1 MSEFSETIDAL
12 RRARATRDDARQQ
25 LQRARMRQ
33 LTLQRLQNKADR
45 REILDDG
52 GENQQPVFYPDRSE
66 ELKRERA
73 QIQEQQGLVSQRNA
87 EIGRLIGDLFQR
99 TPQQLIEEWDD
110 SLPTML
116 LPLRVETRFKDA
128 ELWVRIFPDEI
139 AINTHEK
146 LLTEREQTF
155 GMAYWKALRAAKDD
169 DARKAAWQDLV
180 KRFGANRAAWVAL
193 QTKPTNWSDP
203 PPASDDVLQFPKFDV
218 AKPDSWTE
226 APHSRVMP
234 DRFVLMLFRGG
245 KAVHTI
251 VGNQV
256 DDIVVVG
263 PAPLDD
269 EGKSTLKRD
278 PATGR
283 LVLGD
288 EFSWIADFPLAIE
301 KGLGFR
307 VALNPDEASGGFDQ
321 LLVIGL
327 KLSANETDTQQLIE
341 ELIQNHHY
349 SARGFVLV
357 RQGTPTN
364 NTDNDSSG
372 FGATD
377 PQAEQSFFVETGP
390 PLFAF
395 EPDADK
401 ATDGQRFAEYLGV
414 DYEAL
419 THIAGA
425 DATDHAEAIA
435 MNKALYAGTLG
446 YYLSTLLNDVM
457 SNDTLERVRA
467 LFTEYVSG
475 RGPLPAVR
483 VGNQPYG
490 FLLTSAF
497 PQWSYGAFAERVF
510 RFEENV
516 RRVLAELQREWA
528 TLKPQLPHID
538 KDTDANANLIKVLG
552 LQPTSGDYYQRV
564 GYSYDY
570 LRNEQQFAFGGRYG
584 GDVIGMFF
592 ERNLARAFL
601 AMFGYDPSNKP
612 VPLLLQLIWRHY
624 QTRLDRE
631 NLIDGLPFSETQ
643 TIKPYEVATGRNYI
657 DWLLENADDAQKL
670 EAEDFGAD
678 IAPPHSLLYLMLRYA
693 LLHEGTHSIF
703 NLLETAGISAQELV
717 RSRKFMNISTQPDVS
732 HWEVFRAPANRVLPN
747 ESSNRS
753 LLEFVQ
759 IDRFRSNVGRNIA
772 DAKDGLTTL
781 AKLPTAR
788 LERLLAEHI
797 DTVNYRLDSWQ
808 TALFDLRARAQ
819 RNLSGEQRKLGLHLG
834 SYGYL
839 ENPRPARLRRVKIPE
854 DVLPQEMRERADN
867 LFLDPQNGGYVHT
880 PSLNHATAAA
890 ILRSGYLTHASPAEQ
905 DKLAVN
911 LSSARVRRAKYL
923 IDGVRN
929 GQSLEALLG
938 YVFERGLHDWT
949 TLAVDPVILDQLKPA
964 FRKAFP
970 IKRTKVPQQGITGDA
985 AKITEDF
992 SVTNGLDLARTTTP
1006 FPYGIAEL
1014 NSLDP
1019 KQSAAIQQEK
1029 RNLENSLDSLRDV
1042 LTAEAAYQ
1050 LALGNFDRAG
1060 AVMRAISGGDMPV
1073 QVEVIDSSRGSEL
1086 SFTNRI
1092 ALQFDPAV
1100 VSNPWAPIPLSRRA
1114 RSEPAFN
1121 EWVGD
1126 LLGDPKTIRCSV
1138 QTNDGAVSDVVSL
1151 ANLALQPLDFVF
1163 LIGKKVEATGFSE
1176 LESRVRYFFAQK
1188 HSLGD
1193 DIVVKIEFAN
1203 SGSPDL
1209 SVRSFAEVLP
1219 LANAIRELAGKSR
1232 PLQAQ
1237 DFVPT
1242 SKNVVTPADNPGN
1255 IDVGELQTRVTGIR
1269 SEFDTLFDDLQ
1280 NAANAADVVSLRQR
1294 LIDIANA
1301 GFVHAFPLTAFGS
1314 GQAQLDALLA
1324 QNTSLQERYAG
1335 ITGTYDESL
1344 AKVNDA
1350 ATKPPQKVSLLREM
1364 AKPFLGD
1371 DFVVLPRFSFTNA
1384 SEIVA
1389 AFGDRDQLLK
1399 YIGTQGVALPI
1410 EEWLH
1415 GVALVRPTMHTFGL
1429 VRMLSDTF
1437 GANIGDCR
1445 PIQLPY
1451 RANDTWLGVE
1461 FPEGTSIVHDTI
1473 AMLQCLPQN
1482 FTPAGA
1488 QCGFLIDEWTETL
1501 PQKEEVTGITFNYD
1515 TPNSTAANAVLLA
1528 ITPLETGH
1536 WSWDNLVTT
1545 VLDTLERAKLRAVEP
1560 DMIDTLTRV
1569 APLLPAT
1576 IAEFTTGKS
1585 TINLDYA
1592 RNLATVNAA
1601 TLAISRS

>member
-1 MSEFSETIDAL
+1 MSEFNDALDAL
-12 RRARATRDDARQQ
+12 RRARATRDDARDQ

-33 LTLQRLQNKADR
+33 LTLQRLQNKAER
-45 REILDDG
+45 REILNE
-52 GENQQPVFYPDRSE
+52 GEDNEQPVFYPDRSE
-66 ELKRERA
+66 ELNRERA
-73 QIQEQQGLVSQRNA
+73 QIQDQQGAIRQGNA
-87 EIGRLIGDLFQR
+87 EVGRLIGDLFQR

-110 SLPTML
+110 SVPIML
-116 LPLRVETRFKDA
+116 LPLRVETRFKET
-128 ELWVRIFPDEI
+128 ELWVRVFPDEI

-169 DARKAAWQDLV
+169 DARKSGWQDLV

-203 PPASDDVLQFPKFDV
+203 PPASDDALQFPKFDI

-234 DRFVLMLFRGG
+234 DRFVLMLFRAGA
-245 KAVHTI
+245 AVHI
-251 VGNQV
+251 VVGNQV

-283 LVLGD
+283 LILGD
-288 EFSWIADFPLAIE
+288 EFSWIADFPLAVE

-307 VALNPDEASGGFDQ
+307 VALNADESAGGFDQ

-327 KLSANETDTQQLIE
+327 KLSVNETDTQQLIE
-341 ELIQNHHY
+341 ALIDNHHY
-349 SARGFVLV
+349 SAKGFVLIK
-357 RQGTPTN
+357 QGTPTN

-377 PQAEQSFFVETGP
+377 PQADQSFFIETGP

-395 EPDADK
+395 EANADK
-401 ATDGQRFAEYLGV
+401 ATDGQRLAEYLGLAY
-414 DYEAL
+414 DAL
-419 THIAGA
+419 AHIAGA
-425 DATDHAEAIA
+425 DLTDHAEAIA

-446 YYLSTLLNDVM
+446 YYLNTLLNDVM

-467 LFTEYVSG
+467 LFNEYVTG

-497 PQWSYGAFAERVF
+497 PQWSYGAFAQRVF

-516 RRVLAELQREWA
+516 RRVLAELQGEWT
-528 TLKPQLPHID
+528 TLKPQLPHIS

-552 LQPTSGDYYQRV
+552 LQSNSADYYQRV

-584 GDVIGMFF
+584 ADVIGMFF

-601 AMFGYDPSNKP
+601 AMFGYDPANKP

-631 NLIDGLPFSETQ
+631 NLIDGLPLSETQ
-643 TIKPYEVATGRNYI
+643 TIKPYELATGRNYI
-657 DWLLENADDAQKL
+657 DWLLENADNTQNL
-670 EAEDFGAD
+670 ETEDFGEGVS
-678 IAPPHSLLYLMLRYA
+678 PPHALLYLMLRYA

-703 NLLETAGISAQELV
+703 NLLETEGISAQELV

-759 IDRFRSNVGRNIA
+759 IDRFRSNVGRNIG

-797 DTVNYRLDSWQ
+797 DAVNYRLDSWQ

-819 RNLSGEQRKLGLHLG
+819 RSLSGEQRKLGLHLG

-839 ENPRPARLRRVKIPE
+839 ENLRPAPARHVKIPE
-854 DVLPQEMRERADN
+854 DVLPQEMREREDN

-938 YVFERGLHDWT
+938 YLFERGLHDWT
-949 TLAVDPVILDQLKPA
+949 TRAVDPVILDQLKPA
-964 FRKAFP
+964 FRQAFP

-1014 NSLDP
+1014 SSLDP
-1019 KQSAAIQQEK
+1019 TQTAAIQQEK
-1029 RNLENSLDSLRDV
+1029 SNLENSLDSLRDV

-1073 QVEVIDSSRGSEL
+1073 QAEVIDSSRGSDL
-1086 SFTNRI
+1086 SLTNRV
-1092 ALQFDPAV
+1092 ALHFDPGV
-1100 VSNPWAPIPLSRRA
+1100 VTNPWPAITLSRRA
-1114 RSEPAFN
+1114 LIEPAFN
-1121 EWVGD
+1121 KWVGD
-1126 LLGDPKTIRCSV
+1126 LLGNPETIRCSV
-1138 QTNDGAVSDVVSL
+1138 QNNDGTVTDVVSL
-1151 ANLALQPLDFVF
+1151 ADLRLQPLDFVF
-1163 LIGKKVEATGFSE
+1163 MIGKKVEATGFSE

-1188 HSLGD
+1188 HSLAD
-1193 DIVVKIEFAN
+1193 DVIVKIEFAN

-1209 SVRSFAEVLP
+1209 AVRSFAEVLP
-1219 LANAIRELAGKSR
+1219 FANGIRELAGKSR

-1242 SKNVVTPADNPGN
+1242 SKEVTASADDPGN
-1255 IDVGELQTRVTGIR
+1255 IDIAELQLRVTGIR
-1269 SEFDTLFDDLQ
+1269 TAFDTLFAGLQ
-1280 NAANAADVVSLRQR
+1280 NKATASDVAGLRGT
-1294 LIDIANA
+1294 LIDIATA
-1301 GFVHAFPLTAFGS
+1301 GFVHAFPLTAVGS
-1314 GQAQLDALLA
+1314 DQAQLDVLLA
-1324 QNTSLQERYAG
+1324 QNTSLQKRYAD
-1335 ITGTYDESL
+1335 TTTDYDKNL
-1344 AKVNDA
+1344 VRVNDA
-1350 ATKPPQKVSLLREM
+1350 ATKPPQKVALLCDM
-1364 AKPFLGD
+1364 AKSFLGD
-1371 DFVVLPRFSFTNA
+1371 DFVLLPRFRFTNP

-1389 AFGDRDQLLK
+1389 AFGDRDQLVT
-1399 YIGTQGVALPI
+1399 YIGTLDVPLPI
-1410 EEWLH
+1410 DEWLH
-1415 GVALVRPTMHTFGL
+1415 GVSLVRPTMHTFGL
-1429 VRMLSDTF
+1429 VRMFSETF
-1437 GANIGDCR
+1437 GVSVGDCR

-1451 RANDTWLGVE
+1451 RANDNWLAVE
-1461 FPEGTSIVHDTI
+1461 FPEGTTIVHDTI
-1473 AMLQCLPQN
+1473 AMMQCLPQN
-1482 FTPAGA
+1482 FTPAGV

-1515 TPNSTAANAVLLA
+1515 TPNSAAANAILLA
-1528 ITPLETGH
+1528 ITPVETGR
-1536 WSWDNLVTT
+1536 WAWDNLVAT
-1545 VLDTLERAKLRAVEP
+1545 VLDTFERAKLRAVEP

-1576 IAEFTTGKS
+1576 IAEFTTGQS

-1592 RNLATVNAA
+1592 RNLASVNAA
-1601 TLAISRS
+1601 SLALTRK

>member
-1 MSEFSETIDAL
+1 MSDFNETLDAL
-12 RRARATRDDARQQ
+12 RRARGTRDDAREQ

-33 LTLQRLQNKADR
+33 LTLQRLQNKAER
-45 REILDDG
+45 REILEE
-52 GENQQPVFYPDRSE
+52 GEDNEQPVFYPDQSE
-66 ELKRERA
+66 ELKRERV
-73 QIQEQQGLVSQRNA
+73 QIQEQQGALRQRNA
-87 EIGRLIGDLFQR
+87 EVGRLIGDLFQR

-110 SLPTML
+110 SLPIML

-128 ELWVRIFPDEI
+128 ELWVRVFPDEI

-155 GMAYWKALRAAKDD
+155 GMAYWKGLRAAKDD
-169 DARKAAWQDLV
+169 DARKSAWQDLV
-180 KRFGANRAAWVAL
+180 KRFGGNRAAWVAL

-288 EFSWIADFPLAIE
+288 EFSWIADFPLAVE

-307 VALNPDEASGGFDQ
+307 VPLNEDEASGGFNQ

-327 KLSANETDTQQLIE
+327 KVSLNETDTQQLIE
-341 ELIQNHHY
+341 QLIDNHHY
-349 SARGFVLV
+349 SAKGFVLIK
-357 RQGTPTN
+357 QGTPTN

-395 EPDADK
+395 DADVDK
-401 ATDGQRFAEYLGV
+401 ATDGQRLAEYLGLQY
-414 DYEAL
+414 DAL
-419 THIAGA
+419 AHIDGA
-425 DATDHAEAIA
+425 DLTDHAESIA
-435 MNKALYAGTLG
+435 MNKALYAGMLG
-446 YYLSTLLNDVM
+446 YYLNTLLNDVM

-467 LFTEYVSG
+467 LFTEYVTG

-483 VGNQPYG
+483 IGNQPYG
-490 FLLTSAF
+490 FVLTSAF

-516 RRVLAELQREWA
+516 RRVLAELQSEWA
-528 TLKPQLPHID
+528 TLKSQLPHIS

-552 LQPTSGDYYQRV
+552 LQPTSADYYQRV

-584 GDVIGMFF
+584 ADVIGMFF

-601 AMFGYDPSNKP
+601 AMFGYDPTNKP

-631 NLIDGLPFSETQ
+631 NLIDGLPLSETQ

-657 DWLLENADDAQKL
+657 DWLLENSDNTQTL
-670 EAEDFGAD
+670 EAEDFGEGV
-678 IAPPHSLLYLMLRYA
+678 APPHALLYLMLRYA

-717 RSRKFMNISTQPDVS
+717 RSRKFMNVSTQPDVS
-732 HWEVFRAPANRVLPN
+732 HWEVFRAPANRILPN
-747 ESSNRS
+747 ESSTRS

-772 DAKDGLTTL
+772 DAKDGLTIL

-808 TALFDLRARAQ
+808 TALFDLRVRAQ

-839 ENPRPARLRRVKIPE
+839 ENLRPARARHVKIPE
-854 DVLPQEMRERADN
+854 DVLPQEMREGADN
-867 LFLDPQNGGYVHT
+867 LFLDSQNGGYVHT
-880 PSLNHATAAA
+880 PSLNHATGAA
-890 ILRSGYLTHASPAEQ
+890 ILRSGYLTHASRAEQ

-923 IDGVRN
+923 IDGVRS
-929 GQSLEALLG
+929 GQSLESLLG
-938 YVFERGLHDWT
+938 YLFERGLHDWT
-949 TLAVDPVILDQLKPA
+949 TRAVDPVILDHLKPV

-1019 KQSAAIQQEK
+1019 TQSAAIQQEK
-1029 RNLENSLDSLRDV
+1029 SNLENSLDSLRDV

-1060 AVMRAISGGDMPV
+1060 AVMRSISGGDMPV
-1073 QVEVIDSSRGSEL
+1073 QVEVIDSSRGSDL
-1086 SFTNRI
+1086 SFTNRV
-1092 ALQFDPAV
+1092 ALQFDPGV
-1100 VSNPWAPIPLSRRA
+1100 VTNPWAPIPLRRRA
-1114 RSEPAFN
+1114 RTEPAFN
-1121 EWVGD
+1121 KWAGD

-1138 QTNDGAVSDVVSL
+1138 QTNDAAVSDIVSL
-1151 ANLALQPLDFVF
+1151 ADLALQPLDLVF

-1193 DIVVKIEFAN
+1193 DVVVKIEFAN

-1209 SVRSFAEVLP
+1209 TVRSFAEVLP

-1232 PLQAQ
+1232 PLQAR

-1242 SKNVVTPADNPGN
+1242 SKEVSAPADNPGN
-1255 IDVGELQTRVTGIR
+1255 IDVVELQGRVTGIR
-1269 SEFDTLFDDLQ
+1269 AEFDTLLGDLQ
-1280 NAANAADVVSLRQR
+1280 NAANAADVAALRQS
-1294 LIDIANA
+1294 LIAIANA

-1314 GQAQLDALLA
+1314 DQAHLDMLLA
-1324 QNTSLQERYAG
+1324 QNTSLQQRYAD
-1335 ITGTYDESL
+1335 TTAEYDKNL
-1344 AKVNDA
+1344 ARVNDA
-1350 ATKPPQKVSLLREM
+1350 ATKPPQKVGLLRDM

-1371 DFVVLPRFSFTNA
+1371 DFVVLPRFSFTNL

-1399 YIGTQGVALPI
+1399 YIGTQGVPLPI
-1410 EEWLH
+1410 DEWLH
-1415 GVALVRPTMHTFGL
+1415 GVSLVRQTMHTFGL
-1429 VRMLSDTF
+1429 VRILSETF
-1437 GANIGDCR
+1437 GAKFGDCH

-1451 RANDTWLGVE
+1451 RSNDTWLGVE
-1461 FPEGTSIVHDTI
+1461 FPEGTTIVHDTI
-1473 AMLQCLPQN
+1473 AMLQCLPQS

-1488 QCGFLIDEWTETL
+1488 QCGFLIEEWTETL

-1528 ITPLETGH
+1528 VTPVETGH
-1536 WSWDNLVTT
+1536 WSWDNLVGT
-1545 VLDTLERAKLRAVEP
+1545 VLDTFERAKLRAVEP

-1592 RNLATVNAA
+1592 RNLASVNAA
-1601 TLAISRS
+1601 TLELSRK